1 MKCQNCHESEAT
13 VHWTDIVGNQKQEKH
28 LCEEC
33 ARGQDAPLQ
42 QPVTLSKFLQQLL
55 QQKVEQEFSKGVKE
69 SCPVCGM
76 SYIEFRSSGRLGC
89 PNDYEVFKEGLL
101 PMLER
106 LQDDVRHS
114 GKVPSCAPKDLRK
127 HNDMIRLR
135 RQLERAVQREEY
147 EKAAALR
154 DQIERLAQET
164 PDGE

>member
-1 MKCQNCHESEAT
+1 MKCQNCQENEAT
-13 VHWTDIVGNQKQEKH
+13 VHWTDIAGNQKTEKH

-33 ARGQDAPLQ
+33 ARDQNAPLQ

-55 QQKVEQEFSKGVKE
+55 QQKVAEEFSKGMKE
-69 SCPVCGM
+69 ACPVCGM

-89 PNDYEVFKEGLL
+89 PNDYDAFKEGLL
-101 PMLER
+101 PLLER

-114 GKVPSCAPKDLRK
+114 GKVPARAPSDLRK

-147 EKAAALR
+147 EKAASLR
-154 DQIERLAQET
+154 DQIERLGKGAPHAE
-164 PDGE
+164 